1 MGQVPPPRHSP
12 GVWLFRLLLLL
23 FPRNFRH
30 AYREQ
35 LVEAYI
41 GQRSEARYR
50 GAAPRGRPG
59 RQSPQVAHAPL
70 TRHDHHQTGNR
81 EHD

>member
-50 GAAPRGRPG
+50 GLLGWLRFAVDIVADTIPAAVRR
-59 RQSPQVAHAPL
+59 HATTP
-70 TRHDHHQTGNR
+70 
-81 EHD
+81 